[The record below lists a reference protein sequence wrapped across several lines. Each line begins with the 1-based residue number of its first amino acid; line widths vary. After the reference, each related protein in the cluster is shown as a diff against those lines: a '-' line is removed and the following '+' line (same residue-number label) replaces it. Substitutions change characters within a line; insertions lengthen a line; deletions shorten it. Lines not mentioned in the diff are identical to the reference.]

1 VEGAAGDDYEANTAA
16 VEHSTNPD
24 IKQFEEHRR
33 DYMNILRELR
43 QKNPDISIDELQKL
57 AEVEI
62 LMRGPKSR
70 AFYRIQATR
79 KLVGG
84 SANVKRKL
92 EEKESKMASHRTKSN
107 LEAILETVDPNLTTV
122 YFEPS
127 HYTCFES
134 VGSLELYV
142 ARAGGDLNATILV
155 DYKTENGSAEENTD
169 FEAAAGTLVFYPGEL
184 RKHFV
189 VKIIDDDVYEEDEHF
204 YARITNARYKDRS
217 GQEEFAD
224 AQTLKVVYPDSATI
238 MILDDDHCGV
248 FVFAEAKMEVIEN
261 CGTMRVK
268 VVRTSGARG
277 KVKLPFKTIDGTAV
291 GGRDYE
297 VKEDVLVFYNNEI
310 EFVSFGFIFIFN
322 AI

>member
-1 VEGAAGDDYEANTAA
+1 
-16 VEHSTNPD
+16 
-24 IKQFEEHRR
+24 
-33 DYMNILRELR
+33 MNILRELR
-43 QKNPDISIDELQKL
+43 VKNPDISIEELQKL

-79 KLVGG
+79 KLIGG
-84 SANVKRKL
+84 TSNVKKKL
-92 EEKESKMASHRTKSN
+92 EEKESKMASLKSKSN
-107 LEAILETVDPNLTTV
+107 LEVILEQVDNTVTHV

-142 ARAGGDLNATILV
+142 TRSGGDLNTTVLV

-169 FEAAAGTLVFYPGEL
+169 FEAAAGTLVFYPGEV

-204 YARITNARYKDRS
+204 YARISNARFKDRNGHEGETIDENS
-217 GQEEFAD
+217 
-224 AQTLKVVYPDSATI
+224 LKVVYPDSATV

-248 FVFAEAKMEVIEN
+248 FVFSEPKTEVVEN
-261 CGTMRVK
+261 VGTLRIK
-268 VVRTSGARG
+268 VMRTSGARG
-277 KVKLPFKTIDGTAV
+277 KVKVPYKTIDCTAK
-291 GGRDYE
+291 GGKDYE
-297 VKEDVLVFYNNEI
+297 AKDDVLVFYNNEI
-310 EFVSFGFIFIFN
+310 E
-322 AI
+322 